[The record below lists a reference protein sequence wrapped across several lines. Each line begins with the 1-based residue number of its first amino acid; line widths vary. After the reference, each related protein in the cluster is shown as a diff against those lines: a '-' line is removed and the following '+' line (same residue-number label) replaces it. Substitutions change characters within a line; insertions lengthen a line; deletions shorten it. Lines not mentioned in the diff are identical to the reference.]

1 MQLNHSSLVKLR
13 HRYLPLLDRLEVLF
27 DEMDTAYDAVARRY
41 GFRCNGC
48 ADNCCLTRFY
58 HHTFLEYLFLVEGM
72 ATLDTAARQA
82 IVAKAVS
89 VNGRTAVAKR
99 RNDSLR
105 IMCPLNQQERCSLY
119 PFRPMICRL
128 HGIPHELHR
137 PDGSIIK
144 NPGCNAFFD
153 QCRESGRTVYIPFDR
168 TPYYRKMAVLE
179 NELRQA
185 IGYGGKIKM
194 TVAQMLATLDE
205 RIDEI
210 D

>member
-1 MQLNHSSLVKLR
+1 MQLNHSSLDKLR
-13 HRYLPLLDRLEVLF
+13 HRYLPILDRLKVLF

-48 ADNCCLTRFY
+48 ADNCCMTRFY
-58 HHTFLEYLFLVEGM
+58 HHTLLEYLFLAERM
-72 ATLDTAARQA
+72 ATLDTADRQA
-82 IVAKAVS
+82 IVAKAES
-89 VNGRTAVAKR
+89 VNSQTVAANR
-99 RNDSLR
+99 RDDSLR
-105 IMCPLNQQERCSLY
+105 VMCPLNQKERCRLY

-153 QCRESGRTVYIPFDR
+153 QCRESGRMVYISFDR
-168 TPYYRKMAVLE
+168 TPFYRKMALLE
-179 NELRQA
+179 NELRQT
-185 IGYGGKIKM
+185 IGYRGKIKL
-194 TVAQMLATLDE
+194 TVAQMIAINDE
-205 RIDEI
+205 RTYEI